1 MLALNNSL
9 LTSESFHGIREV
21 AQEQG
26 VLVSSPEDLS
36 FIHEA
41 HMMRKICRSSKLSF
55 DLHEYCGTCFPPH
68 THNQS
73 INQKAIWMAF
83 CTITL
88 YSSYEVSLLPY

>member
-21 AQEQG
+21 AQQQG

-41 HMMRKICRSSKLSF
+41 HMMRKI
-55 DLHEYCGTCFPPH
+55 
-68 THNQS
+68 THS
-73 INQKAIWMAF
+73 
-83 CTITL
+83 
-88 YSSYEVSLLPY
+88 